1 MWMQRQDIL
10 ALYDRELRVNAPL
23 PGAEFRY
30 ERAGTILRL
39 VGPSPAEH
47 DNCVVFSRLDAAGA
61 DAAIGGEIDRF
72 ASLGHAFE
80 WKLHSHDEPA
90 DLADRLLRHGF
101 AADPAETIMV
111 RDLADE
117 PPRPPAALAVEIR
130 RIDDSAELSG
140 LVAVQNEV
148 WNEDH
153 AWYGEALARELAA
166 DPAQIEI
173 LVAYA
178 QTRAVATSLMRLHRG
193 TRFGSLWGAATLP
206 SFQRRGLYTALV
218 ERHVETGLA
227 AGVRLLTVDANE
239 NSRPVLERVGFR
251 ALVGVQG
258 FVWRPTG

>member
-1 MWMQRQDIL
+1 MRRQDIL
-10 ALYDRELRVNAPL
+10 ALYDHELRVNAPL
-23 PGAEFRY
+23 PGAAFRY

-39 VGPSPAEH
+39 VGPSPAAH

-61 DAAIGGEIDRF
+61 DAAIGGEIERF

-80 WKLHSHDEPA
+80 WKLHGHDEPS

-101 AADPAETIMV
+101 AADPPETIMV
-111 RDLADE
+111 RDLVDE
-117 PPRPPAALAVEIR
+117 PPRPPAALSIEIR
-130 RIDDSAELSG
+130 RIAEPAGLAD
-140 LVAVQNEV
+140 LVAVQDAV
-148 WNEDH
+148 WNDDH
-153 AWYGEALARELAA
+153 AWYGEALARELTA

-178 QTRAVATSLMRLHRG
+178 RASAVATSLMRLHRN
-193 TRFGSLWGAATLP
+193 TQFGSLWGAATLP

-218 ERHVETGLA
+218 ERHVVTALA
-227 AGVRLLTVDANE
+227 TSARLLTVDANE
-239 NSRPVLERVGFR
+239 NSRPVLERVGFQ

>member
-1 MWMQRQDIL
+1 MHRQEIL
-10 ALYDRELRVNAPL
+10 ALYDRALRVNAPL
-23 PGAEFRY
+23 PGVEFRY
-30 ERAGTILRL
+30 ERAGTIVRL

-80 WKLHSHDEPA
+80 WKLHGHDEPA

-101 AADPAETIMV
+101 TADPPETIMI
-111 RDLADE
+111 RDLLDE
-117 PPRPPAALAVEIR
+117 PPRAPTALAIEIR
-130 RIDDSAELSG
+130 RIDDPTALSD
-140 LVAVQNEV
+140 LVAVQDQV
-148 WNEDH
+148 WDEDH
-153 AWYGEALARELAA
+153 AWYGQALAAELAA

-178 QTRAVATSLMRLHRG
+178 PTSAVATSLMRLHRG
-193 TRFGSLWGAATLP
+193 TQFGSLWGAATLP

-218 ERHVETGLA
+218 ERHVATALA
-227 AGVRLLTVDANE
+227 AGLRLLTVDANE

>member
-1 MWMQRQDIL
+1 MQRQEIL
-10 ALYDRELRVNAPL
+10 ALYDRELRINAPL
-23 PGAEFRY
+23 PGAAFRY
-30 ERAGTILRL
+30 ESAGTIVHL

-80 WKLHSHDEPA
+80 WKLHGHDEPA

-101 AADPAETIMV
+101 APAPPETIMV
-111 RDLADE
+111 RDLLDE
-117 PPRPPAALAVEIR
+117 APRAPAPVVEIR
-130 RIDDSAELSG
+130 RIDDPAGLAD
-140 LVAVQNEV
+140 LVAVQDQV
-148 WNEDH
+148 WNDDH
-153 AWYGEALARELAA
+153 SWYGEALARELAA

-173 LVAYA
+173 FVAYA
-178 QTRAVATSLMRLHRG
+178 EAQPVATSLMRLHRG
-193 TRFGSLWGAATLP
+193 TQFGSLWGAATLP

-218 ERHVETGLA
+218 ERHVATALA

>member
-1 MWMQRQDIL
+1 MQRQEIL
-10 ALYDRELRVNAPL
+10 ALYDRELRINAPL
-23 PGAEFRY
+23 PGVEFRY

-61 DAAIGGEIDRF
+61 DAAIGDEIVRF
-72 ASLGHAFE
+72 AALGHAFE
-80 WKLHSHDEPA
+80 WKLHGHDEPA
-90 DLADRLLRHGF
+90 DLADRLRRYGF
-101 AADPAETIMV
+101 TADPPETIMA
-111 RDLADE
+111 RDLLGE
-117 PPRPPAALAVEIR
+117 PARAPAALTVELR
-130 RIDDSAELSG
+130 RIDDPAGLSD
-140 LVAVQNEV
+140 LVAVQDQV
-148 WNEDH
+148 WNDDH
-153 AWYGEALARELAA
+153 GWYGEALARELAA

-178 QTRAVATSLMRLHRG
+178 QARPVATSLLRLHRG
-193 TRFGSLWGAATLP
+193 TQFGSLWGAATLP

-218 ERHVETGLA
+218 ERHVATALA
-227 AGVRLLTVDANE
+227 AGARLLTVDANE